1 MVCRRHDLERAGLHV
16 RNGINANL
24 SDDKEI
30 LEVISGNLMGAVEL
44 DAGRDGVGFGEFM
57 LILRNKHVHIK

>member
-1 MVCRRHDLERAGLHV
+1 M